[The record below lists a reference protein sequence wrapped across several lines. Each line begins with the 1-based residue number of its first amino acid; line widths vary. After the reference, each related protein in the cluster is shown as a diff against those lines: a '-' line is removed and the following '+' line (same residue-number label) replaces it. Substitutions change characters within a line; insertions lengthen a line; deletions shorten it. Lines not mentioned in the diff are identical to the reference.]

1 MKNSNNSN
9 EPSKSHYDYI
19 IAGAGCAGSSL
30 LMRMM
35 SDVFFHDRNILVID
49 HSAKD
54 KDDRTWCFWE
64 KEKGIFEDIV
74 THQWQYVQFL
84 SNSFS
89 SKLSLSPYR
98 YKMIRSADL
107 YQAVQERSRSFPNIE
122 WLREAVVSVDS
133 HEGKARVQLPST
145 VVTSEYVFNS
155 ILFEYPTDTTDHY
168 FLWQHFT
175 GWFIQTGQPVF
186 DPGLA
191 TLMDFTVEQNGG
203 TSFMYVLPLSPYT
216 ALVEYTV
223 FSENLLEAGVYEHTI
238 KEYISRRLQVK
249 EYSITHAERG
259 KIPMTSMPFPAHND
273 RVINIGVAGGD
284 IKPSSGYAFQFIQK
298 RTKAII
304 AALQTTGKPY
314 TKKTAARFRLYDHIL
329 LRVLQKKRMPGDE
342 LFTAIFRKNSPERIL
357 CFLDNESSLL
367 QDLSI
372 MRSVPSRVFLP
383 VAFHELKKW
392 L

>member
-1 MKNSNNSN
+1 MKSSSNSN
-9 EPSKSHYDYI
+9 EPSKTHYDYI

-30 LMRMM
+30 LKRMM
-35 SDVFFHDRNILVID
+35 SDVFFHNKSILVID
-49 HSAKD
+49 HSPKNN
-54 KDDRTWCFWE
+54 DDRTWCFWE
-64 KEKGIFEDIV
+64 KEDGVFEDIV
-74 THQWQYVQFL
+74 AHQWSYAQFL
-84 SNSFS
+84 SNTFS
-89 SKLSLSPYR
+89 SKLTLSPYK

-107 YQAVQERSRSFPNIE
+107 YRTVRERSRSFPNIE
-122 WLREAVVSVDS
+122 WLQEAVVSVGN
-133 HEGKARVQLPST
+133 HGGKARVQLPSAGI
-145 VVTSEYVFNS
+145 TSDYVFNS
-155 ILFEYPTDTTDHY
+155 ILFDYPVSKTDHY

-175 GWFIQTGQPVF
+175 GWFIQTAQPVF

-203 TSFMYVLPLSPYT
+203 TSFMYVLPLSSRT

-223 FSENLLEAGVYEHTI
+223 FSENLLEAEVYERILKEHI
-238 KEYISRRLQVK
+238 SSRLQAKEYV
-249 EYSITHAERG
+249 ITHAENG
-259 KIPMTSMPFPAHND
+259 KIPMTSMPFPMHKD

-298 RTKAII
+298 RTEAIV
-304 AALQTTGKPY
+304 ASLQATGKPY
-314 TKKTAARFRLYDHIL
+314 TKKTAAKFRLYDNIL
-329 LRVLQKKRMPGDE
+329 LRVLQKKLMPGDA
-342 LFTAIFRKNSPERIL
+342 LFAGIFQKNSPERIL

-383 VAFHELKKW
+383 AAFHELKKW